1 MNGMKGLTIR
11 FLAALAGCGVLATPA
26 AAQFDK
32 IGKGLSVAKKANDAV
47 YTEAEKQQLGAEV
60 SANIRKKFGVVQDEA
75 VHRYVTLVGAVL
87 TRVSRKPDYTWRF
100 IVLDTDAVNAF
111 AAPGGYVHITKGCLA
126 LIANESELAGVLGHE
141 LVHVIEDHTVKA
153 LSKAGFVDTA
163 ASASGQGDGISSA
176 LVSQVTNIALQGFG
190 RGEELESD
198 RDGLGLAAK
207 AGYQPD
213 GLRTF
218 LQRLTDRNRNSS
230 EKRGLF
236 ASHPA
241 MQERLDKLT
250 AQEKKER
257 PSTVTLAE
265 RYHQFITYQPVPQSQ
280 IATVAAGS
288 SGLASGSSS
297 SAKKTDDPDQDGK
310 TDAKKD
316 APPAEEKPKKK
327 GFGLGSLASSLGGG
341 EKKSGQTV
349 ASGGARGL
357 DPEVDAKGGPNPG
370 LVSVSLTRAD
380 VEAFRKDGRLA

>member
-1 MNGMKGLTIR
+1 MKRSLTIR
-11 FLAALAGCGVLATPA
+11 FLMTLAACGVLATPA

-32 IGKGLSVAKKANDAV
+32 IGKGLAVAKKANDAI

-60 SANIRKKFGVVQDEA
+60 SANIRKKFGVVQDQA

-87 TRVSRKPDYTWRF
+87 ARVSKKPDYTWRF

-111 AAPGGYVHITKGCLA
+111 AAPGGYIHITKGCLA
-126 LIANESELAGVLGHE
+126 LVANESELAGVLGHE
-141 LVHVIEDHTVKA
+141 LTHVVEDHTIKA
-153 LSKAGFVDTA
+153 LSKAGLVDTA
-163 ASASGQGDGISSA
+163 ASASGKGDITAG
-176 LVSQVTNIALQGFG
+176 LVNQVTSIALQGFG

-198 RDGLGLAAK
+198 KDGLGLAAK

-218 LQRLTDRNRNSS
+218 LQRLTDRNKNSS
-230 EKRGLF
+230 EKRGMF

-241 MQERLDKLT
+241 MQERLDKL
-250 AQEKKER
+250 ASQEKKEKA
-257 PSTVTLAE
+257 STVTLEA
-265 RYHQFITYQPVPQSQ
+265 RFKQFISYKPVPQSQ

-288 SGLASGSSS
+288 SGLASGSG
-297 SAKKTDDPDQDGK
+297 SAKKADDK
-310 TDAKKD
+310 TAKKD
-316 APPAEEKPKKK
+316 DEEKPKKR
-327 GFGLGSLASSLGGG
+327 GFGLGGLASSLGGG

-370 LVSVSLTRAD
+370 VVSVSVSKSD
-380 VEAFRKDGRLA
+380 IDAFRKDGRLS

>member
-1 MNGMKGLTIR
+1 MKGSTTR
-11 FLAALAGCGVLATPA
+11 FLMALVASGVLATPA

-32 IGKGLSVAKKANDAV
+32 IGKGLAVAKKANDAV

-60 SANIRKKFGVVQDEA
+60 SANIRKKFGVVQDPA

-87 TRVSRKPDYTWRF
+87 ARVSTKPDYTWRF

-111 AAPGGYVHITKGCLA
+111 AAPGGYIHITKGCLA

-141 LVHVIEDHTVKA
+141 LVHVVEDHTIKA

-163 ASASGQGDGISSA
+163 ASASGKGGDITAG
-176 LVSQVTNIALQGFG
+176 LVNQVTSIALQGFG

-198 RDGLGLAAK
+198 HDGLGLAAK

-218 LQRLTDRNRNSS
+218 LQRLTDRNRSSS

-241 MQERLDKLT
+241 MQERLDKLA
-250 AQEKKER
+250 AQEKKAR
-257 PSTVTLAE
+257 ASTVTLEA
-265 RYHQFITYQPVPQSQ
+265 RYKQFIAYKPVPQSQ
-280 IATVAAGS
+280 IATVAAGA
-288 SGLASGSSS
+288 SGLASGAG
-297 SAKKTDDPDQDGK
+297 SAKKADDK
-310 TDAKKD
+310 TARKD
-316 APPAEEKPKKK
+316 AEEEKPKKK
-327 GFGLGSLASSLGGG
+327 GFGLGKLAGSLGGG

-370 LVSVSLTRAD
+370 VVSVSVSRSD
-380 VEAFRKDGRLA
+380 VDAFRKDGRLS

>member
-1 MNGMKGLTIR
+1 MKGLTTR
-11 FLAALAGCGVLATPA
+11 FLMAAVGLGLLATPA

-60 SANIRKKFGVVQDEA
+60 SANIRKKFGVVQDPA
-75 VHRYVTLVGAVL
+75 VHRYVTLVGGVL
-87 TRVSRKPDYTWRF
+87 ARVSRKPDYPWRF

-163 ASASGQGDGISSA
+163 ASASGKGGEITA
-176 LVSQVTNIALQGFG
+176 GLVNQVTSIALQGFG

-198 RDGLGLAAK
+198 HDGLGLAAK
-207 AGYQPD
+207 AGYQSD

-218 LQRLTDRNRNSS
+218 LQRLTDRNKNSS

-241 MQERLDKLT
+241 MQERLDKLA

-257 PSTVTLAE
+257 ASTVTLEA
-265 RYHQFITYQPVPQSQ
+265 RYKQFISYTPVPQSQ

-288 SGLASGSSS
+288 SGLASGSGGSTKK
-297 SAKKTDDPDQDGK
+297 AAGKNAKTDEED
-310 TDAKKD
+310 
-316 APPAEEKPKKK
+316 EKPKKK
-327 GFGLGSLASSLGGG
+327 GFGLGKLAGSLGGG

-349 ASGGARGL
+349 ATGGARGL

-370 LVSVSLTRAD
+370 LVAVTVSRAD
-380 VEAFRKDGRLA
+380 IDAFRKEGKLA

>member
-1 MNGMKGLTIR
+1 MKGLTIR
-11 FLAALAGCGVLATPA
+11 FLTAVAAFGILATPA

-32 IGKGLSVAKKANDAV
+32 IGKGLAVAKKANDAI

-60 SANIRKKFGVVQDEA
+60 SANIRKKFGVVQDPA
-75 VHRYVTLVGAVL
+75 VHRYVTLVGGVL
-87 TRVSRKPDYTWRF
+87 TRVSKKPDYSWRF

-111 AAPGGYVHITKGCLA
+111 AAPGGYIHITKGCLA

-141 LVHVIEDHTVKA
+141 LTHVVEDHTIKA

-163 ASASGQGDGISSA
+163 ASASGKSDITAG
-176 LVSQVTNIALQGFG
+176 LVNQVTSIALQGFG

-198 RDGLGLAAK
+198 HDGLGLAAK

-218 LQRLTDRNRNSS
+218 LQRLTDRNKNSS
-230 EKRGLF
+230 EKRGMF

-241 MQERLDKLT
+241 MQERLDKL
-250 AQEKKER
+250 AGQEKKER
-257 PSTVTLAE
+257 ASTVTLDT
-265 RYHQFITYQPVPQSQ
+265 RYKQFISYKPVPQSQ

-297 SAKKTDDPDQDGK
+297 SAKKADDK
-310 TDAKKD
+310 TAKKD
-316 APPAEEKPKKK
+316 DAKPEEKPKKK
-327 GFGLGSLASSLGGG
+327 GFGLGGLASSLGGG

-357 DPEVDAKGGPNPG
+357 DPEVDAKGGPNAAV
-370 LVSVSLTRAD
+370 VSVTVSRSD
-380 VEAFRKDGRLA
+380 IDAFRKDGKLA

>member
-1 MNGMKGLTIR
+1 MKGLTIR
-11 FLAALAGCGVLATPA
+11 FLMALAACGVLATPA

-32 IGKGLSVAKKANDAV
+32 IGKGISVAAKANDAI

-60 SANIRKKFGVVQDEA
+60 SANIRKKFGVVQDPS

-87 TRVSRKPDYTWRF
+87 ARVSKKPDYTWRF

-141 LVHVIEDHTVKA
+141 LTHVVEDHTIKA

-163 ASASGQGDGISSA
+163 ASASGKGGEITA
-176 LVSQVTNIALQGFG
+176 GLVNQVTSIALQGFG

-198 RDGLGLAAK
+198 REGLTLAAK

-218 LQRLTDRNRNSS
+218 LQRLTDRNKNST

-241 MQERLDKLT
+241 MQERLDKLA

-257 PSTVTLAE
+257 ASTVTLEA
-265 RYHQFITYQPVPQSQ
+265 RYQQFISYKPVPQSQ

-297 SAKKTDDPDQDGK
+297 TAKKSDDPDK
-310 TDAKKD
+310 ESSKEAKKD
-316 APPAEEKPKKK
+316 APPPAEEKPKKK
-327 GFGLGSLASSLGGG
+327 GFGLGSLASGLGGG

-357 DPEVDAKGGPNPG
+357 DPEVDAKGGPNPAI
-370 LVSVSLTRAD
+370 VSVNVSRAD
-380 VEAFRKDGRLA
+380 IDTFRKDGKLA

>member
-1 MNGMKGLTIR
+1 MNGMKRVTIR
-11 FLAALAGCGVLATPA
+11 VLMALAGCGVLTTPA

-32 IGKGLSVAKKANDAV
+32 IGKGLSVAQKANDAI

-60 SANIRKKFGVVQDEA
+60 SANIRKKFGVVQDQS

-87 TRVSRKPDYTWRF
+87 ARVSKKPDYTWRF

-141 LVHVIEDHTVKA
+141 LTHVVEDHTIKA

-163 ASASGQGDGISSA
+163 ASASGKGGEITA
-176 LVSQVTNIALQGFG
+176 GLVNQVTSIALQGFG

-198 RDGLGLAAK
+198 REGLGLAAK

-218 LQRLTDRNRNSS
+218 LQRLTDRNKNST

-241 MQERLDKLT
+241 MQERLDKLA

-257 PSTVTLAE
+257 ASTVTLEA
-265 RYHQFITYQPVPQSQ
+265 RYQQFISYKPVPQSQ

-297 SAKKTDDPDQDGK
+297 STKKTDDTASQ
-310 TDAKKD
+310 DAKKD

-327 GFGLGSLASSLGGG
+327 GFGLGSLASGLGGG

-370 LVSVSLTRAD
+370 VVSVSLTRAD
-380 VEAFRKDGRLA
+380 IEAFRKDGKLA

>member
-1 MNGMKGLTIR
+1 MKRLMIR
-11 FLAALAGCGVLATPA
+11 FLVALAGCGVLATPA

-60 SANIRKKFGVVQDEA
+60 SANIRKKFGVVQDQS

-87 TRVSRKPDYTWRF
+87 ARVSKKSDYTWRF

-111 AAPGGYVHITKGCLA
+111 AAPGGYIHITKGCLA

-163 ASASGQGDGISSA
+163 ASASGKGDGISSA

-198 RDGLGLAAK
+198 HDGLGLAAK

-218 LQRLTDRNRNSS
+218 LQRLTDRNKNSS

-241 MQERLDKLT
+241 MQERLDKLA

-257 PSTVTLAE
+257 ASTVTLEA
-265 RYHQFITYQPVPQSQ
+265 RYQQFIGYKPVPQSQ

-288 SGLASGSSS
+288 SGLASGSSGG
-297 SAKKTDDPDQDGK
+297 AKKTDDTTSK
-310 TDAKKD
+310 DAKTN
-316 APPAEEKPKKK
+316 AAPAEEKPKKK
-327 GFGLGSLASSLGGG
+327 GFGLGSLASGLGGG

-380 VEAFRKDGRLA
+380 IEAFRKDGKLA

>member
-1 MNGMKGLTIR
+1 MKRSLTIR
-11 FLAALAGCGVLATPA
+11 FLMTLAACGVLATPA

-32 IGKGLSVAKKANDAV
+32 IGKGLAVAKKANDAI

-60 SANIRKKFGVVQDEA
+60 SANIRKKFGVVQDQA

-87 TRVSRKPDYTWRF
+87 ARVSKKPDYTWRF

-111 AAPGGYVHITKGCLA
+111 AAPGGYIHITKGCLA
-126 LIANESELAGVLGHE
+126 LVANESELAGVLGHE
-141 LVHVIEDHTVKA
+141 LTHVVEDHTIKA

-163 ASASGQGDGISSA
+163 ASASGKGDITAG
-176 LVSQVTNIALQGFG
+176 LVNQVTSIALQGFG

-198 RDGLGLAAK
+198 KDGLGLAAK

-218 LQRLTDRNRNSS
+218 LQRLTDRNKNSS
-230 EKRGLF
+230 EKRGMF

-241 MQERLDKLT
+241 MQERLDKL
-250 AQEKKER
+250 ASQEKKEKA
-257 PSTVTLAE
+257 STVTLEA
-265 RYHQFITYQPVPQSQ
+265 RFKQFISYKPVPQSQ

-288 SGLASGSSS
+288 SGLASGSG
-297 SAKKTDDPDQDGK
+297 SAKKADDK
-310 TDAKKD
+310 TAKKD
-316 APPAEEKPKKK
+316 DEEKPKKR
-327 GFGLGSLASSLGGG
+327 GFGLGGLASSLGGG

-370 LVSVSLTRAD
+370 VVSVSVSKSD
-380 VEAFRKDGRLA
+380 IDAFRKDGRLS

>member
-1 MNGMKGLTIR
+1 MKGLTNR
-11 FLAALAGCGVLATPA
+11 FVMALVASGVLATPA

-60 SANIRKKFGVVQDEA
+60 SANIRKKFGVVQDPA

-87 TRVSRKPDYTWRF
+87 ARVSQKPDYPWRF

-111 AAPGGYVHITKGCLA
+111 AAPGGYIHITKGCLA
-126 LIANESELAGVLGHE
+126 LIADESELAGVLGHE

-163 ASASGQGDGISSA
+163 ASASGKGGEITA
-176 LVSQVTNIALQGFG
+176 GLVNQVTSIALQGFG

-198 RDGLGLAAK
+198 KDGLSLAAR
-207 AGYQPD
+207 AGYAPG

-218 LQRLTDRNRNSS
+218 LQRLTDRNKNSS

-241 MQERLDKLT
+241 MQERLDKL
-250 AQEKKER
+250 ASQEKKAG
-257 PSTVTLAE
+257 SGTATLDT
-265 RYHQFITYQPVPQSQ
+265 RYKQFISYKPVPQSQ

-288 SGLASGSSS
+288 SGLASGGSSQKAEEKP
-297 SAKKTDDPDQDGK
+297 AKKEE
-310 TDAKKD
+310 
-316 APPAEEKPKKK
+316 EEKPKKK
-327 GFGLGSLASSLGGG
+327 GFGLGRLADSIGGG

-370 LVSVSLTRAD
+370 VVSVNVSRSD
-380 VEAFRKDGRLA
+380 IDAFRKEGRLS

>member
-1 MNGMKGLTIR
+1 MKGLTIR
-11 FLAALAGCGVLATPA
+11 FLAALVAYGVLATPA

-32 IGKGLSVAKKANDAV
+32 IGKGLAVAKKANDAI
-47 YTEAEKQQLGAEV
+47 YTEAEKQQLGADV
-60 SANIRKKFGVVQDEA
+60 SANIRKKFGVVQDPA
-75 VHRYVTLVGAVL
+75 VHKYVTLVGAVL
-87 TRVSRKPDYTWRF
+87 ARVSKKPDYSWRF

-111 AAPGGYVHITKGCLA
+111 AAPGGYIHITKGCLA
-126 LIANESELAGVLGHE
+126 LVANESELAGVLGHE
-141 LVHVIEDHTVKA
+141 LTHVVEDHTIKA

-163 ASASGQGDGISSA
+163 ASASGKGGEITA
-176 LVSQVTNIALQGFG
+176 GLVTQVTSIALQGFG

-198 RDGLGLAAK
+198 HDGLGLAAK

-218 LQRLTDRNRNSS
+218 LQRLTDRNKNSS
-230 EKRGLF
+230 EKRGMF

-241 MQERLDKLT
+241 MQERLDKLA

-257 PSTVTLAE
+257 ASAVTLEA
-265 RYHQFITYQPVPQSQ
+265 RFKQYISYQPVPQSQ

-297 SAKKTDDPDQDGK
+297 SAPKADKKADDK
-310 TDAKKD
+310 TAKKD
-316 APPAEEKPKKK
+316 DDEKPKKK
-327 GFGLGSLASSLGGG
+327 GFGLGRIADSLGGG

-357 DPEVDAKGGPNPG
+357 DPEVDAKGGPNPAV
-370 LVSVSLTRAD
+370 VSVAVSKSD
-380 VEAFRKDGRLA
+380 IDAFRKQGQLA

>member
-1 MNGMKGLTIR
+1 MNGLTTR
-11 FLAALAGCGVLATPA
+11 FLMAAVGLGLVATPA

-60 SANIRKKFGVVQDEA
+60 SANIRKKFGVVQDPA

-87 TRVSRKPDYTWRF
+87 ARVSQKPDYTWRF

-111 AAPGGYVHITKGCLA
+111 AAPGGYIHITKGCLA
-126 LIANESELAGVLGHE
+126 LIGNESELAGVLGHE
-141 LVHVIEDHTVKA
+141 LVHVVEDHTIKA

-163 ASASGQGDGISSA
+163 ASASGKGGDITAG
-176 LVSQVTNIALQGFG
+176 LVNQVTSIALQGFG

-198 RDGLGLAAK
+198 HDGLGLAAK
-207 AGYQPD
+207 AGYRPD

-218 LQRLTDRNRNSS
+218 LQRLTDRNRTSS

-241 MQERLDKLT
+241 MQERLDKL
-250 AQEKKER
+250 ASQEKKER
-257 PSTVTLAE
+257 SSTVTLEA
-265 RYHQFITYQPVPQSQ
+265 RYKQFITYTPVPQSQ

-288 SGLASGSSS
+288 SGLASGSGASTKKAS
-297 SAKKTDDPDQDGK
+297 DKPAKDDE
-310 TDAKKD
+310 
-316 APPAEEKPKKK
+316 AEAEKPKKK
-327 GFGLGSLASSLGGG
+327 GFGLGKLAGSLGGG

-370 LVSVSLTRAD
+370 VVSVSVSRAD
-380 VEAFRKDGRLA
+380 IDAFRKEGKLA

>member
-1 MNGMKGLTIR
+1 MKGLTIR
-11 FLAALAGCGVLATPA
+11 FVIAVAGCAVLATPA

-32 IGKGLSVAKKANDAV
+32 IGKGLAVAKKANDAV

-60 SANIRKKFGVVQDEA
+60 SANIRKKFGVVQDPA
-75 VHRYVTLVGAVL
+75 VHRYVALVGGVL
-87 TRVSRKPDYTWRF
+87 TRVSKKPDYPWRF

-141 LVHVIEDHTVKA
+141 LTHVVEDHTIKA

-163 ASASGQGDGISSA
+163 ASASGKGGDITAG
-176 LVSQVTNIALQGFG
+176 LVNQVTSIALQGFG

-218 LQRLTDRNRNSS
+218 LQRLTDRNKSSS

-236 ASHPA
+236 ASHPQ
-241 MQERLDKLT
+241 MQERLDKL
-250 AQEKKER
+250 ASQEKKER
-257 PSTVTLAE
+257 PSTVTLEA
-265 RYHQFITYQPVPQSQ
+265 RYKQLIAYKPVPQSQ

-288 SGLASGSSS
+288 SGLASGGSG
-297 SAKKTDDPDQDGK
+297 SARKADEPAKQ
-310 TDAKKD
+310 DAKKD
-316 APPAEEKPKKK
+316 GEEKPKKK
-327 GFGLGSLASSLGGG
+327 GFGLGKLAGSLGGG

-357 DPEVDAKGGPNPG
+357 DPEIDAKGGPNPAI
-370 LVSVSLTRAD
+370 VSVSVSRAD
-380 VEAFRKDGRLA
+380 IEAFRKEGKLA

>member
-1 MNGMKGLTIR
+1 MKRSTMR
-11 FLAALAGCGVLATPA
+11 FLLALAACGLLATPA
-26 AAQFDK
+26 AAQFGS
-32 IGKGLSVAKKANDAV
+32 ISKGLSVAKKANDAV

-60 SANIRKKFGVVQDEA
+60 SANIRKKFGVVQDEK

-87 TRVSRKPDYTWRF
+87 ARVSKKPDYTWRF

-141 LVHVIEDHTVKA
+141 LTHVTEDHTVKA
-153 LSKAGFVDTA
+153 LSKAGFIDTA
-163 ASASGQGDGISSA
+163 ASASGKGDGISSA

-198 RDGLGLAAK
+198 QIGLGLAAK

-218 LQRLTDRNRNSS
+218 LQRLTDRNKSS
-230 EKRGLF
+230 TEKRGLF

-241 MQERLDKLT
+241 MEERLDKLA

-257 PSTVTLAE
+257 ASMVTLEE
-265 RYHQFITYQPVPQSQ
+265 RYHQFISYTPVPQSQ
-280 IATVAAGS
+280 IATVAAGA

-297 SAKKTDDPDQDGK
+297 STKKTDETEKDGSK
-310 TDAKKD
+310 DAKKD

-327 GFGLGSLASSLGGG
+327 GFGLGGLASSLGGG

-370 LVSVSLTRAD
+370 VISVTVTRD
-380 VEAFRKDGRLA
+380 DIDAFRKDGKLA

>member
-1 MNGMKGLTIR
+1 MKGLTIR
-11 FLAALAGCGVLATPA
+11 FLTAVAAFGILATPA

-32 IGKGLSVAKKANDAV
+32 IGKGLAVAKKANDAI

-60 SANIRKKFGVVQDEA
+60 SANIRKKFGVVQDPA
-75 VHRYVTLVGAVL
+75 VHRYVTLVGGVL
-87 TRVSRKPDYTWRF
+87 TRVSKKPDYSWHF

-111 AAPGGYVHITKGCLA
+111 AAPGGYIHITKGCLA

-141 LVHVIEDHTVKA
+141 LTHVVEDHTIKA

-163 ASASGQGDGISSA
+163 ASASGKSDITAG
-176 LVSQVTNIALQGFG
+176 LVNQVTSIALQGFG

-198 RDGLGLAAK
+198 HDGLGLAAK
-207 AGYQPD
+207 AGYQSD

-218 LQRLTDRNRNSS
+218 LQRLTDRNKNSS
-230 EKRGLF
+230 EKRGMF

-241 MQERLDKLT
+241 MQERLDKL
-250 AQEKKER
+250 AGQEKKER
-257 PSTVTLAE
+257 ASTVTLDT
-265 RYHQFITYQPVPQSQ
+265 RYKQFISYKPVPQSQ

-297 SAKKTDDPDQDGK
+297 SAKKADDK
-310 TDAKKD
+310 TAKKD
-316 APPAEEKPKKK
+316 DAKPEEKPKKK
-327 GFGLGSLASSLGGG
+327 GFGLGGLASSLGGG

-357 DPEVDAKGGPNPG
+357 DPEVDAKGGPNAAV
-370 LVSVSLTRAD
+370 VSVTVSRSD
-380 VEAFRKDGRLA
+380 IDAFRKDGKLA

>member
-1 MNGMKGLTIR
+1 MKGLTIR
-11 FLAALAGCGVLATPA
+11 FFLALAACGVAATPA
-26 AAQFDK
+26 AAQFGA
-32 IGKGLSVAKKANDAV
+32 ISKGVSVASKANDAI

-60 SANIRKKFGVVQDEA
+60 SANIRKKFGVVQDPS
-75 VHRYVTLVGAVL
+75 VHHYVTLVGAVL
-87 TRVSRKPDYTWRF
+87 ARVSKKPDYTWRF

-126 LIANESELAGVLGHE
+126 LVANESELAGVLGHE
-141 LVHVIEDHTVKA
+141 LTHVVEDHTIKA

-163 ASASGQGDGISSA
+163 ASASGKGGDITAG
-176 LVSQVTNIALQGFG
+176 LVNQVTNIALQGFG

-198 RDGLGLAAK
+198 HEGLSLAAK

-218 LQRLTDRNRNSS
+218 LQRLTDRNKNSS

-241 MQERLDKLT
+241 MQERLDKLA
-250 AQEKKER
+250 AQEKKEKA
-257 PSTVTLAE
+257 STVTLEA
-265 RYHQFITYQPVPQSQ
+265 RYHQFISFKPVPQSQ

-297 SAKKTDDPDQDGK
+297 NTKKADDK
-310 TDAKKD
+310 DAKKD

-327 GFGLGSLASSLGGG
+327 GFGLGSLASGLGGG

-370 LVSVSLTRAD
+370 VVTVSVSRGD
-380 VEAFRKDGRLA
+380 IDAFRKEGKLA

>member
-1 MNGMKGLTIR
+1 MKGVTTAIL
-11 FLAALAGCGVLATPA
+11 LAVAACAAAAAPA
-26 AAQFDK
+26 EAQFDK
-32 IGKGLSVAKKANDAV
+32 IGKGLSVAKKANDAI
-47 YTEAEKQQLGAEV
+47 YTESEKQQLGAEV
-60 SANIRKKFGVVQDEA
+60 SAKIRKKFGVVQDPA
-75 VHRYVTLVGAVL
+75 VHRYVALVGGVL
-87 TRVSRKPDYTWRF
+87 TRVSKKPDYTWRF

-141 LVHVIEDHTVKA
+141 LTHVVEDHTVKA

-163 ASASGQGDGISSA
+163 ASASGKGNGITA
-176 LVSQVTNIALQGFG
+176 GLVDQVTSIALSGFG

-198 RDGLGLAAK
+198 REGLDLAAK

-218 LQRLTDRNRNSS
+218 LQRLSDRNKNSS

-236 ASHPA
+236 ASHPQ
-241 MQERLDKLT
+241 MQERLDKLA
-250 AQEKKER
+250 AQEKKEK
-257 PSTVTLAE
+257 PSTITLE
-265 RYHQFITYQPVPQSQ
+265 TRFKQFISYQPVPQSQ

-297 SAKKTDDPDQDGK
+297 SST
-310 TDAKKD
+310 KKD
-316 APPAEEKPKKK
+316 DKPAQKPAAKSDDDEKPKKK
-327 GFGLGSLASSLGGG
+327 GFGLGKIADSLGGG

-357 DPEVDAKGGPNPG
+357 DPEVDAKGGPNPAI
-370 LVSVSLTRAD
+370 VSVSVSKAEVDT
-380 VEAFRKDGRLA
+380 FRKEGKLA

>member
-1 MNGMKGLTIR
+1 MKGLTIR
-11 FLAALAGCGVLATPA
+11 FFLALAACGVAANPA
-26 AAQFDK
+26 AAQFGA
-32 IGKGLSVAKKANDAV
+32 ISKGVSVASKANDAI

-60 SANIRKKFGVVQDEA
+60 SANIRKKFGVVQDPS

-87 TRVSRKPDYTWRF
+87 ARVSKKPDYTWRF

-126 LIANESELAGVLGHE
+126 LVANESELAGVLGHE
-141 LVHVIEDHTVKA
+141 LTHVVEDHTIKA

-163 ASASGQGDGISSA
+163 ASASGKGGDITAG
-176 LVSQVTNIALQGFG
+176 LVNQVTNIALQGFG

-198 RDGLGLAAK
+198 HEGLSLAAK

-218 LQRLTDRNRNSS
+218 LQRLTDRNKNSS

-241 MQERLDKLT
+241 MQERLDKLA
-250 AQEKKER
+250 AQEKKEKA
-257 PSTVTLAE
+257 STVTLEA
-265 RYHQFITYQPVPQSQ
+265 RYHQFISFKPVPQSQ

-297 SAKKTDDPDQDGK
+297 NTKKADDK
-310 TDAKKD
+310 DAKKD

-327 GFGLGSLASSLGGG
+327 GFGLGSLASGLGGG

-357 DPEVDAKGGPNPG
+357 DPEVDAKGGPNPAI
-370 LVSVSLTRAD
+370 VSVNVSRAD
-380 VEAFRKDGRLA
+380 IDTFRKDGKLA

>member
-1 MNGMKGLTIR
+1 MKGLTIR
-11 FLAALAGCGVLATPA
+11 FLVAIAACGVLATPA

-32 IGKGLSVAKKANDAV
+32 IGKGLSVAAKANDAI

-60 SANIRKKFGVVQDEA
+60 SANIRKKFGVVQDQS

-87 TRVSRKPDYTWRF
+87 ARVSKKPDYTWRF

-126 LIANESELAGVLGHE
+126 LVANESELAGVLGHE
-141 LVHVIEDHTVKA
+141 LTHVVEDHTIKA

-163 ASASGQGDGISSA
+163 ASASGKGGEITA
-176 LVSQVTNIALQGFG
+176 GLVNQVTSIALQGFG

-198 RDGLGLAAK
+198 REGLSLAAK

-218 LQRLTDRNRNSS
+218 LQRLTDRNKNST

-241 MQERLDKLT
+241 MQERLDKLA

-257 PSTVTLAE
+257 VSTVTLEA
-265 RYHQFITYQPVPQSQ
+265 RYQQFISYKPVPQSQ

-288 SGLASGSSS
+288 SGLASGSSGS
-297 SAKKTDDPDQDGK
+297 TKKTDDSADK
-310 TDAKKD
+310 DAKKD

-327 GFGLGSLASSLGGG
+327 GFGLGSLASGLGGG

-357 DPEVDAKGGPNPG
+357 DPEVDAKGGPNPAV
-370 LVSVSLTRAD
+370 VSVSVSRAD
-380 VEAFRKDGRLA
+380 IDTFRKDGKLA

>member
-1 MNGMKGLTIR
+1 MKGLTIR
-11 FLAALAGCGVLATPA
+11 FFLALAACGVAATPA
-26 AAQFDK
+26 AAQFGA
-32 IGKGLSVAKKANDAV
+32 ISKGVSVASKANDAI

-60 SANIRKKFGVVQDEA
+60 SANIRKKFGVVQDPS

-87 TRVSRKPDYTWRF
+87 ARVSKKPDYTWRF

-126 LIANESELAGVLGHE
+126 LVANESELAGVLGHE
-141 LVHVIEDHTVKA
+141 LTHVVEDHTIKA

-163 ASASGQGDGISSA
+163 ASASGKGGDITAG
-176 LVSQVTNIALQGFG
+176 LVNQVTNIALQGFG

-198 RDGLGLAAK
+198 HEGLSLAAK

-218 LQRLTDRNRNSS
+218 LQRLTDRNKNSS

-241 MQERLDKLT
+241 MQERLDKLA
-250 AQEKKER
+250 AQEKKEKA
-257 PSTVTLAE
+257 STVTLEA
-265 RYHQFITYQPVPQSQ
+265 RYHQFISFKPVPQSQ

-297 SAKKTDDPDQDGK
+297 NTKKADDK
-310 TDAKKD
+310 DAKKD

-327 GFGLGSLASSLGGG
+327 GFGLGSLASGLGGG

-357 DPEVDAKGGPNPG
+357 DPEVDAKGGPNPAIVG
-370 LVSVSLTRAD
+370 VNVSRAD
-380 VEAFRKDGRLA
+380 IDTFRKDGKLA

>member
-1 MNGMKGLTIR
+1 MNGWTIR
-11 FLAALAGCGVLATPA
+11 FLLAVAGCGVLATPA

-60 SANIRKKFGVVQDEA
+60 SANIRKKFGVVQDPS

-87 TRVSRKPDYTWRF
+87 ARVSRKPDYTWRF

-111 AAPGGYVHITKGCLA
+111 AAPGGYIHITKGCLA
-126 LIANESELAGVLGHE
+126 LIVNESELAGVLGHE
-141 LVHVIEDHTVKA
+141 LVHVVEDHTVKA

-163 ASASGQGDGISSA
+163 AAASGKGDGISSA

-198 RDGLGLAAK
+198 HDGLGLAAK

-218 LQRLTDRNRNSS
+218 LQRLTDRNKNSS

-241 MQERLDKLT
+241 MQERLDKLA

-257 PSTVTLAE
+257 ASTVTLEA
-265 RYHQFITYQPVPQSQ
+265 RYQQFISYKPVPQSQ

-288 SGLASGSSS
+288 SGLASGSSG
-297 SAKKTDDPDQDGK
+297 SARKTDDTASKDV
-310 TDAKKD
+310 KKD
-316 APPAEEKPKKK
+316 AAPADEKPKKK
-327 GFGLGSLASSLGGG
+327 GFGLGGLASSLGGG

-380 VEAFRKDGRLA
+380 IDAFRKDGKLA

>member
-1 MNGMKGLTIR
+1 MKSLTIR
-11 FLAALAGCGVLATPA
+11 FLLALAGCGLLAAPA
-26 AAQFDK
+26 AAQFGS

-60 SANIRKKFGVVQDEA
+60 SANIRKKFGVVQDES

-87 TRVSRKPDYTWRF
+87 ARVSKKPDYPWRF

-126 LIANESELAGVLGHE
+126 LVANESELAGVLGHE
-141 LVHVIEDHTVKA
+141 LVHVLEDHTVKA
-153 LSKAGFVDTA
+153 LSKAGFIDTA
-163 ASASGQGDGISSA
+163 ASASGKGDGISSA

-198 RDGLGLAAK
+198 QVGLGLAAK

-218 LQRLTDRNRNSS
+218 LQRLTDRNKTST

-241 MQERLDKLT
+241 MQERLDKLA

-257 PSTVTLAE
+257 ASMVTLEE
-265 RYHQFITYQPVPQSQ
+265 RYHQFISYKPVPQSQ
-280 IATVAAGS
+280 IATVAAGA

-297 SAKKTDDPDQDGK
+297 SAKKTDDAGK
-310 TDAKKD
+310 DANKDAKKD

-327 GFGLGSLASSLGGG
+327 GFGLGGLASSLGGG

-370 LVSVSLTRAD
+370 VISVSVTRAD
-380 VEAFRKDGRLA
+380 IETFRKDGKLA

>member
-1 MNGMKGLTIR
+1 MKGLTIR
-11 FLAALAGCGVLATPA
+11 FFLALAACGVAATPA
-26 AAQFDK
+26 AAQFGA
-32 IGKGLSVAKKANDAV
+32 ISKGVSVASKANDAI

-60 SANIRKKFGVVQDEA
+60 SANIRKKFGVVQDPS

-87 TRVSRKPDYTWRF
+87 ARVSKKPDYTWRF

-126 LIANESELAGVLGHE
+126 LVANESELAGVLGHE
-141 LVHVIEDHTVKA
+141 LTHVVEDHTIKA

-163 ASASGQGDGISSA
+163 ASASGKGGDITAG
-176 LVSQVTNIALQGFG
+176 LVNQVTNIALQGFG

-198 RDGLGLAAK
+198 HEGLSLAAK

-218 LQRLTDRNRNSS
+218 LQRLTDRNKNSS

-241 MQERLDKLT
+241 MQERLDKLA
-250 AQEKKER
+250 AQEKKEKA
-257 PSTVTLAE
+257 STVTLEA
-265 RYHQFITYQPVPQSQ
+265 RYHQFISFKPVPQSQ

-297 SAKKTDDPDQDGK
+297 NTKKADDK
-310 TDAKKD
+310 DAKKD

-327 GFGLGSLASSLGGG
+327 GFVLGSLASGLGGG

-370 LVSVSLTRAD
+370 VVTVSVSRGD
-380 VEAFRKDGRLA
+380 IDAFRKEGKLA